1 MPVEVVEASA
11 PIHFTRKELRRDSGG
26 HGQQTGGL
34 GQTIEFTVDTE
45 RAWQLNAVASRL
57 AIPPEGIFG
66 GLPGASGSFTINGE
80 NVTTQ
85 QRINL
90 KPGDVVKLE
99 LPGGGGY
106 GSPRGD
112 DQKVGTK

>member
-1 MPVEVVEASA
+1 M
-11 PIHFTRKELRRDSGG
+11 RRDSGG

-106 GSPRGD
+106 GSPRSD